1 MNELT
6 NHIQQIMIP
15 KAALIAYECKLDNYS
30 RGQNYLELRPIN
42 KEGRMG
48 AGIPVTY
55 KFMNT
60 LLESYSEEM
69 SGIPHG
75 RMPSNMLWCDTRKGR
90 EKYIWYNPPQKRQ
103 MYFSKSLSIPD
114 GIFNLPGII
123 YIVSNNRLS
132 VYAFKG
138 EKLKD
143 DAELYRAPYF
153 NVSDSGVCLG
163 NSSLE
168 MPADPGFPSL
178 LEYWEKRFWLSEF
191 SHLGGGGNPTHS
203 NLVSVTEN
211 ARTHPFNMEELKP
224 INKCLKEI
232 LQ

>member
-15 KAALIAYECKLDNYS
+15 KAALIAYEYKPNNYS
-30 RGQNYLELRPIN
+30 GSQNYLELRPIN

-55 KFMNT
+55 QFMNT
-60 LLESYSEEM
+60 LLESYTEEM

-90 EKYIWYNPPQKRQ
+90 EKYIWYNPPRKRQ
-103 MYFSKSLSIPD
+103 MYFSKSLGIHD
-114 GIFNLPGII
+114 GVFSMPGMI
-123 YIVSNNRLS
+123 YIVSSDHLD
-132 VYAFKG
+132 VLAFK
-138 EKLKD
+138 EENPKD
-143 DAELYRAPYF
+143 DTKLYHAPYF
-153 NVSDSGVCLG
+153 NVSGSSVCLG
-163 NSSLE
+163 SSSLE
-168 MPADPGFPSL
+168 KPADPDFISL
-178 LEYWEKRFWLSEF
+178 TEYWEKRFWLSEF
-191 SHLGGGGNPTHS
+191 SHLGGGGNPTNS

-211 ARTHPFNMEELKP
+211 ARNHPFKMKELKP